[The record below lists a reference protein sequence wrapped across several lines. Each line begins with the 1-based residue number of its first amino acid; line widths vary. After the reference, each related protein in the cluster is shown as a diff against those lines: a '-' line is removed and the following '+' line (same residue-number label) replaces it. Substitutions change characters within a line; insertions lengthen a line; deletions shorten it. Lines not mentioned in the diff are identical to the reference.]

1 MACKGTKLEEVAAQI
16 QEAVLEEFLNLL
28 WRSCTRLR
36 QRVVR
41 STPAGCPATPAS
53 PRNGVIPFVWKNRCL
68 CRGASQSR
76 ASGVSRA
83 NIQKPDRANC
93 FTIFHIDS
101 TTGYSVAGPTP
112 VVHPRMPCMS
122 AKSKM
127 RFQLYSS
134 RLCSPVF
141 MWYPIMPLCR
151 GVSGL
156 GMVLLSRPVSPYI
169 LS

>member
-1 MACKGTKLEEVAAQI
+1 MDRGGWPNTLFLWKQMNRK
-16 QEAVLEEFLNLL
+16 EFLLFFL
-28 WRSCTRLR
+28 QMLT
-36 QRVVR
+36 
-41 STPAGCPATPAS
+41 G
-53 PRNGVIPFVWKNRCL
+53 CL
-68 CRGASQSR
+68 CPDGISYLWQDDALG
-76 ASGVSRA
+76 ASGVLRA

-169 LS
+169 LP